1 MERVLRISG
10 AAGLSTLAT
19 NKEAP
24 PRRRLAAL
32 LLHNKPFFTF
42 RGPPPPRFRIQAAA
56 TNANTSNKHLSTSIF
71 QAPSEITQQAENS
84 SSSVATPRPQV
95 NAFFQLNKGTV
106 IVIGAVLLCMAVL
119 SVIFKPTDRTGGS
132 VEDLVKRGQL
142 RSDRRS
148 NSRPL
153 KYDDPFNNPM
163 VKVGERNSVVK
174 MYGKAFRLQP
184 VTLTE
189 EKMTSHQNRRVQAYQ
204 WKRPTVFL
212 VEGDQIP
219 DGVDPDTVRWI
230 PPNHPFATAKNDFDE
245 VAAEKNV
252 YQTRGVPSR
261 VRAEHEALRRR
272 MMEAAEK
279 EPEMQVPVFDPNAE
293 GDKRKF
299 DRPFPVL
306 SEQQPDIGL
315 GSRPIK
321 PYENPDGEFSGRAQ
335 D

>member
-1 MERVLRISG
+1 MRQNEMERALRISALAASKG
-10 AAGLSTLAT
+10 AYK
-19 NKEAP
+19 NN
-24 PRRRLAAL
+24 LAAL
-32 LLHNKPFFTF
+32 FPQTKILTCKSPLPC
-42 RGPPPPRFRIQAAA
+42 RILIQVAA
-56 TNANTSNKHLSTSIF
+56 STSSSKSL
-71 QAPSEITQQAENS
+71 PSISRTPAELTKRAGKTL
-84 SSSVATPRPQV
+84 SSVAAPFQRDGKFQP
-95 NAFFQLNKGTV
+95 NAATV
-106 IVIGAVLLCMAVL
+106 AAIGAAVLGMAVL
-119 SVIFKPTDRTGGS
+119 AVIFKPTDRTGGS

-153 KYDDPFNNPM
+153 KYEDPFNNPM
-163 VKVGERNSVVK
+163 VKVGEKNAVVK

-189 EKMTSHQNRRVQAYQ
+189 DKMLSHQNRRVQAYQ

-212 VEGDQIP
+212 VEGEQIP
-219 DGVDPDTVRWI
+219 VGVDPDTVRWI
-230 PPNHPFATAKNDFDE
+230 PPNHPFATARNDFDE

-261 VRAEHEALRRR
+261 VRAEHEAMRKR

-279 EPEMQVPVFDPNAE
+279 ESEMQIPAFDFGSKE
-293 GDKRKF
+293 EKKKF
-299 DRPFPVL
+299 ERPFPGSL
-306 SEQQPDIGL
+306 EQPDSGL

-321 PYENPDGEFSGRAQ
+321 PFGKPDGEFSGK

>member
-1 MERVLRISG
+1 MAI
-10 AAGLSTLAT
+10 LA
-19 NKEAP
+19 
-24 PRRRLAAL
+24 
-32 LLHNKPFFTF
+32 
-42 RGPPPPRFRIQAAA
+42 
-56 TNANTSNKHLSTSIF
+56 
-71 QAPSEITQQAENS
+71 
-84 SSSVATPRPQV
+84 
-95 NAFFQLNKGTV
+95 
-106 IVIGAVLLCMAVL
+106 
-119 SVIFKPTDRTGGS
+119 VIFKPADKAGGS

-148 NSRPL
+148 GSRPL
-153 KYDDPFNNPM
+153 KYEDPFNNPM
-163 VKVGERNSVVK
+163 VVGEKSAVVK

-189 EKMTSHQNRRVQAYQ
+189 EKMLSHQNRRVQAYQ

-212 VEGDQIP
+212 VEGEQIP
-219 DGVDPDTVRWI
+219 DGADPDTVRWI
-230 PPNHPFATAKNDFDE
+230 PPNHPFATARNDFDE

-279 EPEMQVPVFDPNAE
+279 QPEMQLPAFDYNSRE
-293 GDKRKF
+293 EKTRF
-299 DRPFPVL
+299 DRPFPA
-306 SEQQPDIGL
+306 SSDSSDIGL

-321 PYENPDGEFSGRAQ
+321 PFEKPDGDFSGK